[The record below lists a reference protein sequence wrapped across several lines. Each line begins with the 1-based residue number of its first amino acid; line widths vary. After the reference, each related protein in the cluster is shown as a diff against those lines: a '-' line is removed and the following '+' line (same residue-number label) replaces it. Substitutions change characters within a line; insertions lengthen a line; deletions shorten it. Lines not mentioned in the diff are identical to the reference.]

1 MRQILAHLLWEFDM
15 ELAPE
20 AVDWTNQ
27 KTGLFPYRGPLR
39 VIISERLARESSDS
53 LQ

>member
-15 ELAPE
+15 ELVPE
-20 AVDWTNQ
+20 AKGWTNQ

-39 VIISERLARESSDS
+39 VTISKGLAKG
-53 LQ
+53 